1 MQATSRMSLDLD
13 QFLVAGAP
21 NTAYYVPDFITD
33 AEEAALLAAVARTPA
48 PRWTQLANRRLQNWG
63 GVPHPRGMIAETMPA
78 WLQGYVDRVNQLGV
92 FQDPVNNDKN
102 VKANHVLLNE
112 YLPGQGIMPHLDG
125 PMFHP
130 TISTI
135 SLGSHTVLNFYKEPE
150 QEGEI
155 QSLSDRLVTSLL
167 VRPRSLLVLQ
177 DDMYHRL
184 LHGIEE
190 NKEDAINDVMCN
202 LTNCDHIGTTLTRA
216 TRISLTIRHV
226 PKTTKMKFK
235 FGR

>member
-1 MQATSRMSLDLD
+1 MQATTRMSLYLD

-21 NTAYYVPDFITD
+21 NTAYYVPDFITE

-92 FQDPVNNDKN
+92 FQDPVNNDMN

-155 QSLSDRLVTSLL
+155 Q
-167 VRPRSLLVLQ
+167 
-177 DDMYHRL
+177 
-184 LHGIEE
+184 
-190 NKEDAINDVMCN
+190 
-202 LTNCDHIGTTLTRA
+202 
-216 TRISLTIRHV
+216 RHV